1 MIGEMQ
7 PIMALV
13 FRPFEK
19 IIMLSQYTLPSNE
32 KPLNLM
38 SDYC

>member
-7 PIMALV
+7 PIMALM

-19 IIMLSQYTLPSNE
+19 IIMLSLPSNE